1 MSSTVCNTFFFKR
14 MYPLTLELRLGY
26 VPMKEGLGCM
36 IHSPTLGQKE
46 ERAVRDPNLLTANTT
61 LPEVIAY

>member
-1 MSSTVCNTFFFKR
+1 